1 MSPVDRS
8 RLPVPGP
15 EPAFAFP
22 SADKR
27 RLDNGLRLWTL
38 RRDQL
43 PLVSVVLMLPSGAA
57 FDPDG
62 MPGLAAL
69 TADMLDEG
77 SGDRSAIEMQEALAR
92 IGADLDTEAGPDA
105 VVLSM
110 TLLDRFLDDGLRL
123 LADMVCR
130 PRLADTDV
138 TRVCE
143 LRMNRLRQIKDAPG
157 ANAEAV
163 FSRALYGAHPY
174 GHLPIGTS
182 VSLER
187 LVPADVARFHASMYQ
202 PARATVIL
210 VGAVDTERAARAVSE
225 AFGSWLPATAPD
237 FVEPHEPHP
246 PGATQRAAST
256 RVLLVDRPGAA
267 QTELRIGHVAVP
279 RRTADFH
286 ALVLMNAVLGGHFM
300 SRINLNLR
308 EHRGFTYG
316 ARSAYD
322 FRRQAGPFSVQTSV
336 QTGATGEAIREVLAE
351 MQAIRGERPASDDE
365 MALSKSTLTKGYP
378 RSFETTGQ
386 VARGLAQLALYELP
400 DDTFAS
406 FSPRVRALDREAV
419 TDVAVRHLDP
429 ARSVVVAVGDRARIE
444 EDLRRLGLGE
454 PTLTTADL

>member
-22 SADKR
+22 SADKC

-43 PLVSVVLMLPSGAA
+43 PLVSVVLLLPSGAA

-77 SGDRSAIEMQEALAR
+77 SGDRSAIQMQEALAR
-92 IGADLDTEAGPDA
+92 LGADLDTEAGPDA

-130 PRLADTDV
+130 PRLAETDV
-138 TRVCE
+138 TRVRE

-163 FSRALYGAHPY
+163 FARALYGAHPY

-182 VSLER
+182 ASLER
-187 LVPADVARFHASMYQ
+187 LVRSDVARFHASMYQ
-202 PARATVIL
+202 PARAAMIL
-210 VGAVDTERAARAVSE
+210 VGAVDTERAAKAVSE
-225 AFGSWLPATAPD
+225 AFGSWQPVTGPD
-237 FVEPHEPHP
+237 IVEPHP
-246 PGATQRAAST
+246 PDAARCASPA

-308 EHRGFTYG
+308 ERRGFTYG

-351 MQAIRGERPASDDE
+351 MQAIRGERPAKDDE
-365 MALSKSTLTKGYP
+365 LALSTSTLTKGYP

-429 ARSVVVAVGDRARIE
+429 DRSVVVAVGDRARIE
-444 EDLRRLGLGE
+444 DDLRRLGLGD
-454 PTLTTADL
+454 PTLTTAHL

>member
-1 MSPVDRS
+1 
-8 RLPVPGP
+8 L
-15 EPAFAFP
+15 
-22 SADKR
+22 
-27 RLDNGLRLWTL
+27 
-38 RRDQL
+38 
-43 PLVSVVLMLPSGAA
+43 
-57 FDPDG
+57 
-62 MPGLAAL
+62 
-69 TADMLDEG
+69 
-77 SGDRSAIEMQEALAR
+77 
-92 IGADLDTEAGPDA
+92 
-105 VVLSM
+105 
-110 TLLDRFLDDGLRL
+110 
-123 LADMVCR
+123 VCR

-138 TRVCE
+138 TRVRE

-202 PARATVIL
+202 PARATMIL
-210 VGAVDTERAARAVSE
+210 VGAIDTERAAKAVSE
-225 AFGSWLPATAPD
+225 AFGSWQPVTGPD
-237 FVEPHEPHP
+237 IVEPHP
-246 PGATQRAAST
+246 PGEARCASLA

-365 MALSKSTLTKGYP
+365 LALSKSTLTKGYP

-429 ARSVVVAVGDRARIE
+429 DRSVVVAVGDRARIE
-444 EDLRRLGLGE
+444 DDLRRLGLGD
-454 PTLTTADL
+454 PTLTTAHL